1 MIYFIQAGNDGPIR
15 IGYAANVEH
24 RIRMLQR
31 RSPIPL
37 RLMTVIG
44 GSIEV
49 EAYLHNRFWHLRQ
62 HGKWFKA
69 DQEILV
75 FIETPVLPPDL
86 LADEPH

>member
-1 MIYFIQAGNDGPIR
+1 MIYFIQAGNDDHIR

-31 RSPIPL
+31 RSSAPL
-37 RLMTVIG
+37 RLLTVID
-44 GSIEV
+44 GSIEI

-62 HGKWFKA
+62 NGKWFKA
-69 DQEILV
+69 DQEILF

-86 LADEPH
+86 LAD